1 MAGRPR
7 GRFLALVEEAQRTA
21 RPLPPAPSAVVPT
34 SPGVFAGPGE
44 HDRAGARWELD
55 WSQAPAGTT
64 LG

>member
-1 MAGRPR
+1 MAGRPG

-21 RPLPPAPSAVVPT
+21 RPAVVPT

-44 HDRAGARWELD
+44 HDRAGTRWELD